1 MIDKFI
7 KDVFPQF
14 AQCAGRPSDPT
25 VGVPSVIGLFC
36 AIVNTINLLLVFA
49 GSIALLFLLYGG
61 IQYIISGGDEKALLT
76 AKNTITFAILGLFLV
91 LGSLVGVNLLF
102 TVLQVK

>member
-1 MIDKFI
+1 MINEFLEG
-7 KDVFPQF
+7 VLPQF
-14 AQCAGRPSDPT
+14 GQCTGKTPYALGESV
-25 VGVPSVIGLFC
+25 VGILC

-49 GSIALLFLLYGG
+49 GTIALLFLLYGG
-61 IQYIISGGDEKALLT
+61 FQYIISGGDEKALLA

-102 TVLQVK
+102 TVLQAK